1 MKPVSDSFDILD
13 FNDKVLITLIHI
25 SGVSI
30 PKVTSNETTIRS
42 PIRSVIRT
50 SSNSPSSVAS
60 MSSMASTKVVF
71 AHANSTSRHPIQTS
85 LISSQP
91 VSIEIHFPEKPLETY
106 DIFLTFQKGATGVLH
121 LTEEEKR
128 TLISEGY
135 PVPQRLPLTKSEE
148 KSLKKIRRKI
158 KNKVRL

>member
-50 SSNSPSSVAS
+50 SSSPSSVAS

-91 VSIEIHFPEKPLETY
+91 VSIEIHFPEKP
-106 DIFLTFQKGATGVLH
+106 
-121 LTEEEKR
+121 
-128 TLISEGY
+128 
-135 PVPQRLPLTKSEE
+135 
-148 KSLKKIRRKI
+148 
-158 KNKVRL
+158 

>member
-1 MKPVSDSFDILD
+1 MKPVSYSFDIGHERH
-13 FNDKVLITLIHI
+13 NYIMHI

-30 PKVTSNETTIRS
+30 PKVTSNETTVRS

-50 SSNSPSSVAS
+50 SSSPSSVAS

-91 VSIEIHFPEKPLETY
+91 VSIEIHIQ
-106 DIFLTFQKGATGVLH
+106 DQ
-121 LTEEEKR
+121 
-128 TLISEGY
+128 
-135 PVPQRLPLTKSEE
+135 
-148 KSLKKIRRKI
+148 KSLVTHNTFLCHFR
-158 KNKVRL
+158 KVRLVFFI